1 MSNYNE
7 SSYEHALIELFQ
19 NMGWEHVYGPDIERN
34 WHSPLYDSV
43 LEDSIRRINP
53 KAAPAAIDEALL
65 KLRHFE
71 NAELK
76 KKNAIFMEYLQNG
89 IEVSYHQNGETK
101 SDILYIADFENAGK
115 IGDKNSYI
123 IANQWTFIEN
133 SNKRP
138 DILLF
143 LNGLPICL
151 FELKS
156 PSREQTDASEAY
168 TQIRN
173 YMQEIPSIFIYNCI
187 CVLSDQLTSKAGT
200 ITSGEDRFMEWK
212 TKDGTIESSA
222 FADFTTF
229 FEGIFQKARLL
240 NIIKNFICFNND
252 GINSYKILAGYHQ
265 YFAVCKAV
273 ERTKLAVS
281 GDGKIG
287 VFWHTQGSG
296 KSLSMVFY
304 AHLLQQTIE
313 SPTIVVITDRN
324 DLDNQLYTQ
333 FCNCAN
339 FLRQEPVQAESREHL
354 KKLLEGRKA
363 NGIIFTTMQKFEEG
377 EGALSDRRNIIVMAD
392 EAHRGQYGL
401 TEKIRTVKDKD
412 GKVLL
417 DESGNAIVKTATG
430 TARIIRDSLPN
441 ASYIGF
447 TGTPISR
454 EDRSTIEVF
463 GDYIDVYDMTQAVL
477 DGATRPVYYESR
489 VIKLKLDDKVLAQ
502 IDAEYSV
509 LAKNADEEVI
519 EKSKRELGKLEA
531 ILGHEKTVNSLVDD
545 ILEHYENERQYLYT
559 GKAMIVAYNRAI
571 AMKIFNRILELRPA
585 WAGTTSQVTVGSKQ
599 ITVPGDDARIAL
611 VMTESNKDPEEW
623 RAFIGNK
630 TRRQE
635 LAARFKDNDS
645 PLKIAIVVDMWLT
658 GFDVPSLATMYV
670 YKPMESY
677 NLMQAIARVNRVFK
691 DKEGGLV
698 VDYVGIA
705 SALKQAMNDYTV
717 RDRENYGEMDVAK
730 RAYPKFQEK
739 LEICRNLF
747 FGYDYT
753 PFYEDSDLQRGMT
766 ISGAVNFIVAPNK
779 EEQKQSF
786 IKEALMLKQALSL
799 CSSMVKQNMRLEAA
813 FFEAVRVLVMR
824 LLYNPS
830 NKKFSLKEINE
841 RINELLTHSVKSD
854 GVINLFS
861 DVGEKVNLFD
871 PTFLESI
878 GKMKEKN
885 LAVEMLKKLID
896 DQVKVYKRT
905 NLVKSEAFSV
915 LIQQALNRYLNGM
928 LTNEEVIQELLKLA
942 KEMFRASEE
951 GNKLGLTDEEL
962 AFYDALT
969 KPEAVKDFYSNEELV
984 ALTKELTETL
994 RKNKTIDWQK
1004 KESARAKMRMIVK
1017 KLLKKY
1023 KYPPEGQDDA
1033 LKTVI
1038 SQCELWIDVIADFDA
1053 YPMSDGYGVLKV
1065 AEPQLE
1071 YMS

>member
-1 MSNYNE
+1 MYNKLVRSFDYMSNYNE
-7 SSYEHALIELFQ
+7 EAYENALIELFQ
-19 NMGWEHVYGPDIERN
+19 NMGWEHVYGPEVERDVR
-34 WHSPLYDSV
+34 SPLYDSV
-43 LEDSIRRINP
+43 LEDSIRRLNP
-53 KAAPAAIDEALL
+53 NAPAQAISEALL
-65 KLRHFE
+65 KLRNFE
-71 NAELK
+71 NAELV
-76 KKNAIFMEYLQNG
+76 KKNSLFMEYLQNG
-89 IEVSYHQNGETK
+89 IEVSYHENGENK
-101 SDILYIADFENAGK
+101 STIIYIADFENAGK
-115 IGDKNSYI
+115 PGDKNSYI
-123 IANQWTFIEN
+123 VANQWTFIEN
-133 SNKRP
+133 SQKRP

-143 LNGLPICL
+143 LNGLPVCL

-173 YMQEIPSIFIYNCI
+173 YMQEIPGMFIYNCI
-187 CVLSDQLTSKAGT
+187 CVMSDQLTSKAGT

-212 TKDGTIESSA
+212 TKDGNLESNA

-229 FEGIFQKARLL
+229 FEGIFQKDRLL
-240 NIIKNFICFNND
+240 DIIKNFICFNND
-252 GINSYKILAGYHQ
+252 GINSYKILVGYHQ
-265 YFAVCKAV
+265 YFAVRKAV
-273 ERTKLAVS
+273 ERTKLAVG

-304 AHLLQQTIE
+304 AHLLQQAID

-333 FCNCAN
+333 FCNCKD

-354 KKLLEGRKA
+354 KQLLEGRKA
-363 NGIIFTTMQKFEEG
+363 NGIIFTTMQKFEESD
-377 EGALSDRRNIIVMAD
+377 EPLSDRKNIIVMAD

-401 TEKIRTVKDKD
+401 TEKIKTSHDEQGNLIAHRT
-412 GKVLL
+412 
-417 DESGNAIVKTATG
+417 IG

-463 GDYIDVYDMTQAVL
+463 GDYIDIYDMTQAVE

-502 IDAEYSV
+502 IDAEYSA
-509 LAKNADEEVI
+509 LAQNADEEVI
-519 EKSKRELGKLEA
+519 EKSKHELGKLEE
-531 ILGHEKTVNSLVDD
+531 ILGHEKTINSLVDD
-545 ILEHYENERQYLYT
+545 ILNHYENERQYLYT

-571 AMKIFNRILELRPA
+571 AMKIYKRILELRPG
-585 WAGTTSQVTVGSKQ
+585 WAGTS
-599 ITVPGDDARIAL
+599 DADARVAV

-623 RAFIGNK
+623 RSIIGNK
-630 TRRQE
+630 HRKQE
-635 LAARFKDNDS
+635 LATRFKDDSS

-717 RDRENYGEMDVAK
+717 RDRQNYGEMDVAK
-730 RAYPKFQEK
+730 RAFPKFQEK
-739 LEICRNLF
+739 LEICRDLF

-753 PFYEDSDLQRGMT
+753 PFYEGSDLQRGMT
-766 ISGAVNFIVAPNK
+766 ISGAVNFIVAPAK
-779 EEQKQSF
+779 EEQKQTF
-786 IKEALMLKQALSL
+786 IKEALMLKQSLSL
-799 CSSMVKQNMRLEAA
+799 CSSMVKEHMRLEAA
-813 FFEAVRVLVMR
+813 FFESVRVLVMR
-824 LLYNPS
+824 ILYNPPG
-830 NKKFSLKEINE
+830 KKFSLKEINE
-841 RINELLTHSVKSD
+841 RINELLKQSVKSD

-871 PTFLESI
+871 PSFLENI
-878 GKMKEKN
+878 AKMKEKN
-885 LAVEMLKKLID
+885 LAVEMLKKLIEE
-896 DQVKVYKRT
+896 QVKIYKRT
-905 NLVKSEAFSV
+905 NLVKSEAFSE
-915 LIQQALNRYLNGM
+915 LIQQTLNRYLNAM

-942 KEMFRASEE
+942 KEMMHANEE
-951 GNKLGLTDEEL
+951 GNLLGLTDEEL

-969 KPEAVKDFYSNEELV
+969 KPEAVKDFYTDEELV

-1023 KYPPEGQDDA
+1023 RYPPEGQEDA

-1038 SQCELWIDVIADFDA
+1038 SQCELWTDN
-1053 YPMSDGYGVLKV
+1053 V
-1065 AEPQLE
+1065 ASYNEVE
-1071 YMS
+1071 SAF

>member
-1 MSNYNE
+1 MSAYDE
-7 SSYEHALIELFQ
+7 SSYENALIELFQ
-19 NMGWEHVYGPDIERN
+19 NMGWQHVYGPEVERD
-34 WHSPLYDSV
+34 WRSPLYDSV
-43 LEDSIRRINP
+43 LEDSIRRLN
-53 KAAPAAIDEALL
+53 PAANPSAINEALL
-65 KLRHFE
+65 KLRNFE

-76 KKNAIFMEYLQNG
+76 KKNAVFMDYLQNG
-89 IEVSYHQNGETK
+89 IEVSWHQDGETK
-101 SDILYIADFENAGK
+101 SDIIYIADFENAGK
-115 IGDKNSYI
+115 PGDKNSYI
-123 IANQWTFIEN
+123 VANQWTFIEN

-143 LNGLPICL
+143 LNGLPVCL

-173 YMQEIPSIFIYNCI
+173 YMQEIPGMFIYNCI
-187 CVLSDQLTSKAGT
+187 CVMSDQLASKAGT

-212 TKDGTIESSA
+212 TKDGSLESASV
-222 FADFTTF
+222 ADFTTF
-229 FEGIFQKARLL
+229 FEGIFQKERLL
-240 NIIKNFICFNND
+240 DIIKNFICFNND
-252 GINSYKILAGYHQ
+252 GVDSYKILAGYHQ
-265 YFAVCKAV
+265 YFAVRKAV
-273 ERTKLAVS
+273 ERTKAAVG

-304 AHLLQQTIE
+304 AHLLQRAID

-324 DLDNQLYTQ
+324 DLDNQLYGQ
-333 FCNCAN
+333 FCACKD

-377 EGALSDRRNIIVMAD
+377 DGPLSDRRNVVVMAD

-401 TEKIRTVKDKD
+401 AEKIKTSRDKD
-412 GKVLL
+412 GNLVARR
-417 DESGNAIVKTATG
+417 AIG

-463 GDYIDVYDMTQAVL
+463 GDYIDIYDMTQAVE

-502 IDAEYSV
+502 IDAEYSA
-509 LAKNADEEVI
+509 LAQNADEEVI
-519 EKSKRELGKLEA
+519 EKSKRELGKMEE
-531 ILGHEKTVNSLVDD
+531 ILGHEKTINSLVDD
-545 ILEHYENERQYLYT
+545 ILNHYENERQYLYT
-559 GKAMIVAYNRAI
+559 GKAMIVAYNRSI
-571 AMKIFNRILELRPA
+571 AMKIYKRILELRPA
-585 WAGTTSQVTVGSKQ
+585 WAGAKE
-599 ITVPGDDARIAL
+599 DEARVAV

-623 RAFIGNK
+623 RAIIGNK
-630 TRRQE
+630 NRRQT
-635 LAARFKDNDS
+635 LATRFKSDTS
-645 PLKIAIVVDMWLT
+645 PLKISIVVDMWLT

-717 RDRENYGEMDVAK
+717 RDRQNYGEMDVAK
-730 RAYPKFQEK
+730 RAYPLFQEK
-739 LEICRNLF
+739 LEVCRDLF
-747 FGYDYT
+747 YGYDYT
-753 PFYEDSDLQRGMT
+753 GFYDASDLRRGTT
-766 ISGAVNFIVAPNK
+766 ISGAVNFIVAPDK
-779 EEQKQSF
+779 EVQKQAF
-786 IKEALMLKQALSL
+786 IKEALKLKQALSL
-799 CSSMVKQNMRLEAA
+799 CSSMVKENMRLEAA
-813 FFEAVRVLVMR
+813 FFESVRVLLMR

-830 NKKFSLKEINE
+830 GKKFSLKEINE
-841 RINELLTHSVKSD
+841 RINELLKQSVKSD

-871 PTFLESI
+871 PSFLENI
-878 GKMKEKN
+878 AKMKEKN
-885 LAVEMLKKLID
+885 LAVEMLKKLIAE
-896 DQVKVYKRT
+896 QVKIYKRT
-905 NLVKSEAFSV
+905 NLVKSEAFSD
-915 LIQQALNRYLNGM
+915 LLQQTLNRYLNAM

-942 KEMFRASEE
+942 KGMISASNA
-951 GNKLGLTDEEL
+951 GNVLGLNDEEL
-962 AFYDALT
+962 AFYDALS
-969 KPEAVKDFYSNEELV
+969 KPEAVKDFYTDEQLV
-984 ALTKELTETL
+984 ALTRELTETL

-1004 KESARAKMRMIVK
+1004 KESARASMRMIVK
-1017 KLLKKY
+1017 RLLKKY
-1023 KYPPEGQDDA
+1023 KYPPEGQEDA
-1033 LKTVI
+1033 LKIVI
-1038 SQCELWIDVIADFDA
+1038 SQCELWTDNEEFIKPVFYNIEENA
-1053 YPMSDGYGVLKV
+1053 GLLKV
-1065 AEPQLE
+1065 ASPQA
-1071 YMS
+1071 

>member
-1 MSNYNE
+1 MSSYNE
-7 SSYEHALIELFQ
+7 SAYENALIELFV
-19 NMGWEHVYGPDIERN
+19 NMGWQHVYGPDVERDL
-34 WHSPLYDSV
+34 HSPLYDSV
-43 LEDSIRRINP
+43 LEESLRRLNP
-53 KAAPAAIDEALL
+53 DAPAQALSEAML

-71 NAELK
+71 NAELV
-76 KKNAIFMEYLQNG
+76 KKNALFMDYLQNG
-89 IEVSYHQNGETK
+89 IEVSYSADGKAK
-101 SDILYIADFENAGK
+101 SAIIYIADYENAGK
-115 IGDKNSYI
+115 GGDRNSYI
-123 IANQWTFIEN
+123 IANQWTFMEN
-133 SNKRP
+133 STKRP

-143 LNGLPICL
+143 LNGLPVCL

-173 YMQEIPSIFIYNCI
+173 YMQEIPSLFIYNCI
-187 CVLSDQLTSKAGT
+187 CVMSDQLVSKAGT

-212 TKDGTIESSA
+212 TKDGTAESKNL
-222 FADFTTF
+222 ADFTTF
-229 FEGIFQKARLL
+229 FEGIFQKERLL
-240 NIIKNFICFNND
+240 DIIRNFICFNND
-252 GINSYKILAGYHQ
+252 GVSSYKILAGYHQ
-265 YFAVCKAV
+265 YFAVRKAV

-304 AHLLQQTIE
+304 AHLLQQALDA
-313 SPTIVVITDRN
+313 PTIVVITDRN
-324 DLDNQLYTQ
+324 DLDNQLYGQ
-333 FCNCAN
+333 FSNCKDL
-339 FLRQEPVQAESREHL
+339 LRQEPVQAESRVHL
-354 KKLLEGRKA
+354 KTLLEGRKA
-363 NGIIFTTMQKFEEG
+363 NGIIFTTMQKFEDEPG
-377 EGALSDRRNIIVMAD
+377 KAEKALSDRRNIIVMAD

-401 TEKIRTVKDKD
+401 SEKIKTSRDENGNLIARRTV
-412 GKVLL
+412 
-417 DESGNAIVKTATG
+417 G

-489 VIKLKLDDKVLAQ
+489 VIKLKLDDSVLAQ
-502 IDAEYSV
+502 IDAEYSA
-509 LAKNADEEVI
+509 LAQNADEEVI
-519 EKSKRELGKLEA
+519 EKSKHELGKMEE
-531 ILGHEKTVNSLVDD
+531 ILGHENVINSLVDD
-545 ILEHYENERQYLYT
+545 ILNHYENERQYLYT
-559 GKAMIVAYNRAI
+559 GKAMIVAYNRTI
-571 AMKIFNRILELRPA
+571 AMKIYKRILELRPG
-585 WAGTTSQVTVGSKQ
+585 WAGADESE
-599 ITVPGDDARIAL
+599 ARVAV

-623 RAFIGNK
+623 RAIIGNK
-630 TRRQE
+630 THRQE

-730 RAYPKFQEK
+730 RAFPKFQEK
-739 LEICRNLF
+739 LEVCRNLF
-747 FGYDYT
+747 FGCDYSAFYDGT
-753 PFYEDSDLQRGMT
+753 ALQRGMT
-766 ISGAVNFIVAPNK
+766 ISGAVNFIMAPDK
-779 EEQKQSF
+779 EAQKQAF
-786 IKEALMLKQALSL
+786 IKEALMLRQSLSL
-799 CSSMVKQNMRLEAA
+799 CSSMVKEQMRMEAA
-813 FFEAVRVLVMR
+813 FFESVRVLVMR
-824 LLYNPS
+824 LMYNAGG
-830 NKKFSLKEINE
+830 KKFSLKEIND
-841 RINELLTHSVKSD
+841 RINELLKQSVKSE

-861 DVGEKVNLFD
+861 DVGEEFNLFD
-871 PTFLESI
+871 PKFLADVA
-878 GKMKEKN
+878 GMKNKN
-885 LAVEMLKKLID
+885 LAVEMLRKLID
-896 DQVKVYKRT
+896 EQVKVYKRT
-905 NLVKSEAFSV
+905 NLVKSEKFSV
-915 LIQQALNRYLNGM
+915 LVQQALNRYLNGM
-928 LTNEEVIQELLKLA
+928 LTNEEVIQEMLRLA
-942 KEMFRASEE
+942 KEMAAASAE
-951 GNKLGLTDEEL
+951 GNKLGLSDEEL

-984 ALTKELTETL
+984 ALTRELTETL

-1004 KESARAKMRMIVK
+1004 KESARAKMRMTVK

-1023 KYPPEGQDDA
+1023 KYPPEGQEDA

-1038 SQCELWIDVIADFDA
+1038 RQCELWTDNVMSFDETPPAHRAYSIDAD
-1053 YPMSDGYGVLKV
+1053 YGMLQV
-1065 AEPQLE
+1065 AAPETE
-1071 YMS
+1071 YR

>member
-1 MSNYNE
+1 MSDYNE
-7 SSYEHALIELFQ
+7 EAYENALIELFQ
-19 NMGWEHVYGPDIERN
+19 NMGWEHVYGPDIDRD

-43 LEDSIRRINP
+43 LEDSIRRLNP
-53 KAAPAAIDEALL
+53 KAAPGAIDEALL

-76 KKNAIFMEYLQNG
+76 KKNALFMDYLQNG
-89 IEVSYHQNGETK
+89 IEVSYHLNGETK
-101 SDILYIADFENAGK
+101 SDIIYIADFENAGK
-115 IGDKNSYI
+115 PGDKNSYI
-123 IANQWTFIEN
+123 VANQWTFIEN

-143 LNGLPICL
+143 LNGLPVCL

-173 YMQEIPSIFIYNCI
+173 YMQEIPSMFIYNCI
-187 CVLSDQLTSKAGT
+187 CVMSDQLTSKAGT

-212 TKDGTIESSA
+212 TKDGNLESNA

-229 FEGIFQKARLL
+229 FEGIFQKDRLL
-240 NIIKNFICFNND
+240 DIIKNFICFNND

-265 YFAVCKAV
+265 YFAVRKAV
-273 ERTKLAVS
+273 ERTKVAVN

-304 AHLLQQTIE
+304 AHLLQQAID

-333 FCNCAN
+333 FCNCAD
-339 FLRQEPVQAESREHL
+339 FLRQEPVQAKSREDL
-354 KKLLEGRKA
+354 KNLLEGRKA

-401 TEKIRTVKDKD
+401 TEKIKTSRDEEGNLIAHRT
-412 GKVLL
+412 
-417 DESGNAIVKTATG
+417 IG

-463 GDYIDVYDMTQAVL
+463 GDYIDVYDMTQAVE

-489 VIKLKLDDKVLAQ
+489 IIKLKLDDKVLAQ
-502 IDAEYSV
+502 IDAEYSA
-509 LAKNADEEVI
+509 LANNADEEVI
-519 EKSKRELGKLEA
+519 EKSKHELGKMEE
-531 ILGHEKTVNSLVDD
+531 ILGHEKTINSLVDD
-545 ILEHYENERQYLYT
+545 ILNHYENERQYLYT
-559 GKAMIVAYNRAI
+559 GKAMIVAYNRSI
-571 AMKIFNRILELRPA
+571 AMKIYKRILELRPS
-585 WAGTTSQVTVGSKQ
+585 WAGTTSQVTIGSKQ
-599 ITVPGDDARIAL
+599 ISVPGDDARIAV

-623 RAFIGNK
+623 RAIIGNK
-630 TRRQE
+630 HRKQE
-635 LAARFKDNDS
+635 LATRFKDNNS

-717 RDRENYGEMDVAK
+717 RDRQNYGEMDVAK
-730 RAYPKFQEK
+730 RAFPKFQEK

-747 FGYDYT
+747 FGYNYT
-753 PFYEDSDLQRGMT
+753 PFYEGSDLQRGMT
-766 ISGAVNFIVAPNK
+766 ISGAVNFIVAPDK
-779 EEQKQSF
+779 EEQKQAF

-799 CSSMVKQNMRLEAA
+799 CSSMVKQHMRLEAA
-813 FFEAVRVLVMR
+813 FFESVRVLVMR

-830 NKKFSLKEINE
+830 GKKFSLKEIND
-841 RINELLTHSVKSD
+841 RINELLKQSVKSD

-871 PTFLESI
+871 PTFLENIS
-878 GKMKEKN
+878 KMKEKN

-896 DQVKVYKRT
+896 EQVKVYKRT
-905 NLVKSEAFSV
+905 NLVKSEAFSE
-915 LIQQALNRYLNGM
+915 LIQQTLNRYLNGM

-942 KEMFRASEE
+942 KEMLHASEE

-969 KPEAVKDFYSNEELV
+969 KPEAVKDFYSNEDLV

-1023 KYPPEGQDDA
+1023 KYPPEGQEDA

-1038 SQCELWIDVIADFDA
+1038 SQCELWTDNVADYDEA
-1053 YPMSDGYGVLKV
+1053 VNETSYSMNDEYGTLKV
-1065 AEPQLE
+1065 AEKNPN
-1071 YMS
+1071 YGK

>member
-7 SSYEHALIELFQ
+7 NAYENALIELFRDIL
-19 NMGWEHVYGPDIERN
+19 GWEHVYGPDIERD

-43 LEDSIRRINP
+43 LEESIRRLNP
-53 KAAPAAIDEALL
+53 KAAPGAIDEALL

-76 KKNAIFMEYLQNG
+76 KKNAVFMDYLQNG

-101 SDILYIADFENAGK
+101 SDIIYIADFENAGK
-115 IGDKNSYI
+115 PGDKNSYI
-123 IANQWTFIEN
+123 VANQWTFIEN

-143 LNGLPICL
+143 LNGLPVCL

-173 YMQEIPSIFIYNCI
+173 YMQEIPSMFIYNCI
-187 CVLSDQLTSKAGT
+187 CVMSDQLTSKAGT

-212 TKDGTIESSA
+212 TKDGNMESNA
-222 FADFTTF
+222 FADFSTF
-229 FEGIFQKARLL
+229 FEGIFQKDRLL
-240 NIIKNFICFNND
+240 DIIKNFICFNND

-265 YFAVCKAV
+265 YFAVRKAV
-273 ERTKLAVS
+273 ERTKVAVS

-304 AHLLQQTIE
+304 AHLLQQAID

-324 DLDNQLYTQ
+324 DLDNQLYSQ
-333 FCNCAN
+333 FCNCAD

-354 KKLLEGRKA
+354 KQLLEGRKA
-363 NGIIFTTMQKFEEG
+363 NGIIFTTMQKFEESD
-377 EGALSDRRNIIVMAD
+377 EPLSDRKNIIVMAD

-401 TEKIRTVKDKD
+401 TEKIRTSR
-412 GKVLL
+412 
-417 DESGNAIVKTATG
+417 DEEGNLIAHRTIG

-463 GDYIDVYDMTQAVL
+463 GDYIDVYDMTQAVE

-489 VIKLKLDDKVLAQ
+489 VIKLKLDNKVLAQ
-502 IDAEYSV
+502 IDAEYSA
-509 LAKNADEEVI
+509 LANNADEEVI
-519 EKSKRELGKLEA
+519 EKSKHELGKMEE
-531 ILGHEKTVNSLVDD
+531 ILGHEKTINSLVDD
-545 ILEHYENERQYLYT
+545 ILNHYENERQYLYT
-559 GKAMIVAYNRAI
+559 GKAMIVAYNRSIAI
-571 AMKIFNRILELRPA
+571 KIFNRILELRPS
-585 WAGTTSQVTVGSKQ
+585 WAGTTKVVSTGSTTV
-599 ITVPGDDARIAL
+599 TVPGDDAKIAV

-623 RAFIGNK
+623 RAIIGNK
-630 TRRQE
+630 HRKQE
-635 LAARFKDNDS
+635 LATRFKDNDS

-717 RDRENYGEMDVAK
+717 RDRQNYGEMDVAK
-730 RAYPKFQEK
+730 RAFPKFQEK

-753 PFYEDSDLQRGMT
+753 PFYEGSDLQRGMT

-779 EEQKQSF
+779 ENEKQAF

-799 CSSMVKQNMRLEAA
+799 CSSMVKEHMRLEAA
-813 FFEAVRVLVMR
+813 FFESVRVLVMR
-824 LLYNPS
+824 ILYNPS
-830 NKKFSLKEINE
+830 GKKFSLKEIND
-841 RINELLTHSVKSD
+841 RINELLKQSVKSD

-871 PTFLESI
+871 PTFLENIS
-878 GKMKEKN
+878 KMKEKN

-896 DQVKVYKRT
+896 EQVKVYKRT
-905 NLVKSEAFSV
+905 NLVKSEAFSE
-915 LIQQALNRYLNGM
+915 LIQQTLNRYLNGM

-942 KEMFRASEE
+942 KEMLHASEE

-969 KPEAVKDFYSNEELV
+969 KPEAVKDFYSNEDLV

-1004 KESARAKMRMIVK
+1004 KQSARAKMRMIVK

-1023 KYPPEGQDDA
+1023 KYPPEGQEDA

-1038 SQCELWIDVIADFDA
+1038 SQCELWTDNVADFDEA
-1053 YPMSDGYGVLKV
+1053 VNETSYSINDEYGTLKV
-1065 AEPQLE
+1065 AEKNPN
-1071 YMS
+1071 YGK